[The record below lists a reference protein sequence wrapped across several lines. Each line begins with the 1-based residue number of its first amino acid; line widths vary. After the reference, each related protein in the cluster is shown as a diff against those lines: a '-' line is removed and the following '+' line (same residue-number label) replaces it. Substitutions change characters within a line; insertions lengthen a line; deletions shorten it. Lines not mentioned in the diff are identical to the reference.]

1 MAKRGPRNGN
11 TKRELRWNL
20 PRQSGLMAPS
30 ISGEATT
37 WSTLWMAKQGSWDQK
52 VYAVKTDSEG
62 LAKIVRGPC
71 VAEMPNTL
79 AVHRNNSQK
88 KAALGPNRSST
99 ARRLPIL
106 FESTLAG
113 SLSRSMSLVRHLSS
127 EPLIATPKGAD
138 WVKALTPKDR
148 LPSWSVD

>member
-1 MAKRGPRNGN
+1 MIG
-11 TKRELRWNL
+11 
-20 PRQSGLMAPS
+20 
-30 ISGEATT
+30 
-37 WSTLWMAKQGSWDQK
+37 
-52 VYAVKTDSEG
+52 AVKSNPQSTGKTDQWLRRS
-62 LAKIVRGPC
+62 
-71 VAEMPNTL
+71 N
-79 AVHRNNSQK
+79 K

-99 ARRLPIL
+99 AGRLPIL

-113 SLSRSMSLVRHLSS
+113 SLSRSMPLVRHLSS